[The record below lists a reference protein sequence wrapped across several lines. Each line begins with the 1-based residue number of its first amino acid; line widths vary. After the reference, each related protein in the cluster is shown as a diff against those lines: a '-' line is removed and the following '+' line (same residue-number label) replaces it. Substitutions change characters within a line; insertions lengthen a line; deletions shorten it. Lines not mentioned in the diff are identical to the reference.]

1 MMAPAMLKLFFFAA
15 LPLLAQMPPVDFQ
28 DSGKKI
34 AVQNSIL
41 AKVNGTTISMLDV
54 KKKMDML
61 FYQHYANLSHSNAAR
76 YQFYE
81 KSWRPVLMEL
91 IDHELIL
98 ADAQEK
104 EVKLSDSEIREGLES
119 RFGPNVLSTLDK
131 IGLTYQEA
139 WKMLKNELIVQ
150 RVSWWFVQYKAIQSV
165 TPQSIRDAYQ
175 SYLKENPSYREL
187 KYRIVSI
194 RGDDLAAKAE
204 KALQVLLEKGT
215 SPELLVEPLIEI
227 DPSIQVSA
235 EYTAS
240 DLEISESH
248 RSALA
253 MIAPGSYSLPVIQKS
268 RSENQSIARI
278 FYLVSMT
285 DHSAP
290 AFQELSSSLRD
301 GLVNKAIVEHS
312 KNYIAKLR
320 KHFGFDNEF
329 IQEKL
334 AEDLHP
340 FSLQ

>member
-1 MMAPAMLKLFFFAA
+1 MMAPAMLKLFFLAA
-15 LPLLAQMPPVDFQ
+15 LPLLAQMPPPNFQ

-54 KKKMDML
+54 KKKMDMV
-61 FYQHYANLSHSNAAR
+61 FYQHYANLSHSNTAR

-81 KSWRPVLMEL
+81 KSWRPVLMEM

-104 EVKLSDSEIREGLES
+104 EIKLNDSEIRETMEN
-119 RFGPNVLSTLDK
+119 RFGPNVLSTLDH
-131 IGLTYQEA
+131 IGLTYDEA

-150 RVSWWFVQYKAIQSV
+150 RMNWWFVQAKAIQSV

-175 SYLKENPSYREL
+175 SYLKNNPSYQEL

-194 RGDDLAAKAE
+194 RGDDLASKSE
-204 KALQVLLEKGT
+204 KALQVLTEKGGN
-215 SPELLVEPLIEI
+215 PELLVDALLEI

-248 RSALA
+248 RSALSS
-253 MIAPGSYSLPVIQKS
+253 MTPGSYSAPLIQKS
-268 RSENQSIARI
+268 RSDNKSIARI
-278 FYLVSMT
+278 FYLAAKA

-290 AFQELSSSLRD
+290 AFQELSSDLRE
-301 GLVNKAIVEHS
+301 GLVNKAIAEHS
-312 KNYIAKLR
+312 KTYVAKLR
-320 KHFGFDNEF
+320 KHFGFDTEF
-329 IQEKL
+329 IKEKFP
-334 AEDLHP
+334 EDLHP

>member
-1 MMAPAMLKLFFFAA
+1 MVAAMVKLFFLAA
-15 LPLLAQMPPVDFQ
+15 FPLLAQMPPVDFQ

-61 FYQHYANLSHSNAAR
+61 FYQHYANLSHSNTAR

-81 KSWRPVLMEL
+81 KSWRPILMEM

-104 EVKLSDSEIREGLES
+104 EIKLTDSEIREGLES

-131 IGLTYQEA
+131 IGLTYEEA
-139 WKMLKNELIVQ
+139 WKMLKNELLVQ
-150 RVSWWFVQYKAIQSV
+150 RMSWWFVQYKAIQSV
-165 TPQSIRDAYQ
+165 TPQAIRDAYQ
-175 SYLKENPSYREL
+175 SYLKENPPYQEL

-194 RGDDLAAKAE
+194 RGDELATKAE
-204 KALQVLLEKGT
+204 KVLQVLIEKGM
-215 SPELLVEPLIEI
+215 SPELLVEALIET
-227 DPSIQVSA
+227 DPSIQVST

-253 MIAPGSYSLPVIQKS
+253 SMAPGSYSLPVIQKS
-268 RSENQSIARI
+268 RSDNKSIARI
-278 FYLVSMT
+278 FYLAAKT

-301 GLVNKAIVEHS
+301 GLVNKAIAEYS
-312 KNYIAKLR
+312 KNYVAKLR
-320 KHFGFDNEF
+320 RHFGFDTEF

-334 AEDLHP
+334 PEDLHP